1 MSLLKRIWLSVFVL
15 ISVKAIS
22 QQDSI
27 HKFSVRDCVDYALRN
42 NVKVKNA
49 LLDIEVQK
57 QDNRVTTA
65 RALPSVSGAG
75 SFTDNVLI
83 QTQLLPGEF
92 FGQPAGTYIPVKFG
106 TQYYTSGSV
115 TLTQTLFDG
124 EVFIGLQAR
133 KTSIDYRQ
141 KAAAMTQDIIRA
153 NIYKIYYQ
161 LIVSKIQIQQTDA
174 NIAKTQNLLHV
185 NIEMYKNGF
194 VEKVEISKNEVQLAN
209 LQTEKSKALTNVV
222 NGYYGLKFLMGMP
235 QKDSLV
241 LTDTVT
247 EDQLKQGLLNEGVY
261 DYNNRNDYLFYKS
274 LNQLSEYNV
283 KRYKLSYYP
292 TLSLT
297 GNYARVGQGN
307 DLNVFGKGQWFNSAY
322 VGLNLSVPIFSGF
335 SKNANV
341 KEAELQLEQSKN
353 TLNNIKDSID
363 NAVLQAVNNYHSAIA
378 TLDYQKKNV
387 ALAED
392 VYNQA
397 QKKYESGL
405 GSTLDISN
413 AEADL
418 RTAQSNY
425 VSAMYDAVI
434 AQIDYLDATGQ
445 LK

>member
-1 MSLLKRIWLSVFVL
+1 M
-15 ISVKAIS
+15 
-22 QQDSI
+22 Q
-27 HKFSVRDCVDYALRN
+27 
-42 NVKVKNA
+42 VKNS
-49 LLDIEVQK
+49 LLDIEIQK
-57 QDNRVTTA
+57 QSNRVTTA
-65 RALPSVSGAG
+65 GALPSVNGAG
-75 SFTDNVLI
+75 SYTDNVLI

-92 FGQPAGTYIPVKFG
+92 FGQPAGTYVPVKFG
-106 TQYYTSGSV
+106 TQYYASGSV
-115 TLTQTLFDG
+115 TLQQTLFDG
-124 EVFIGLQAR
+124 QVFVGLQAR

-141 KAAAMTQDIIRA
+141 RAAALTQDVIRA

-161 LIVSKIQIQQTDA
+161 LVVSKTQVEQIDA
-174 NIAKTQNLLHV
+174 NIARSQNLLHV
-185 NIEMYKNGF
+185 NTELNKNGF
-194 VEKVEISKNEVQLAN
+194 AEKLEVNRSEVQLAN
-209 LQTEKSKALTNVV
+209 LQTERLSALTNIA

-235 QKDSLV
+235 EKDSLV

-261 DYNNRNDYLFYKS
+261 DYNNRNDYQLYKS
-274 LNQLSEYNV
+274 ISQLNEYNV

-297 GNYARVGQGN
+297 GNYARIGQGN
-307 DLNVFGKGQWFNSAY
+307 NFNVFGKGQWFNSAY
-322 VGLNLSVPIFSGF
+322 VGLNLSVPIFNGF

-341 KEAELQLEQSKN
+341 KEAQLQLEQSQN
-353 TLNNIKDSID
+353 TLKNLKDSID
-363 NAVLQAVNNYHSAIA
+363 NSVLQAINNYHSAIA

-392 VYNQA
+392 VYNQS

-418 RTAQSNY
+418 RVAQSNY

-434 AQIDYLDATGQ
+434 AQIDYLYATGQ